1 MSGTGIPLLAP
12 FVPSQKAQWSP
23 SRVEAGTRCEVAGV
37 GRFPSAMGSFSS
49 QAPPPQAAARPDRW
63 LSLYCVVLS
72 KGFKLLPPTPR
83 AVGADGKRV
92 SAVLMQGPN
101 LFDFRRFLPTRGTS
115 PGPNNVEGSLSRSRL
130 GEDSRVTPRVR
141 NGDDTCRSQQRGR
154 NQGNRSFF
162 GNPSDFF
169 GRLLQKLARLTM
181 DPTCASSVDAPASF
195 LKEGHV

>member
-1 MSGTGIPLLAP
+1 
-12 FVPSQKAQWSP
+12 
-23 SRVEAGTRCEVAGV
+23 VEAGTRCEVAGV

-130 GEDSRVTPRVR
+130 GEDPRSPQESETGTTPA
-141 NGDDTCRSQQRGR
+141 DRSKEEEIRG
-154 NQGNRSFF
+154 
-162 GNPSDFF
+162 
-169 GRLLQKLARLTM
+169 TE
-181 DPTCASSVDAPASF
+181 ASSEILPTF
-195 LKEGHV
+195 LVACCRNSPG

>member
-1 MSGTGIPLLAP
+1 VGIPFWRRSFPARKSSGVRP
-12 FVPSQKAQWSP
+12 EWRQE
-23 SRVEAGTRCEVAGV
+23 RTRCEVAGV
-37 GRFPSAMGSFSS
+37 GRFPSAMGPFFS
-49 QAPPPQAAARPDRW
+49 QAPPPHPSRCTSRP
-63 LSLYCVVLS
+63 LVVFS
-72 KGFKLLPPTPR
+72 FGKGLQTPRR